1 MSDSEGR
8 FSARRQERP
17 AAEPTT
23 RDLIDGAVRKLT
35 TTIVIASGIIGLA
48 IYSRPGPPRFTA
60 FAGEDGQIVRVDMRS
75 GTVLACEGRQCM
87 RIVQRGQ
94 RLKSSL
100 PSMEAEKAAPPAA
113 LPAPA
118 AKAPPSLPAPQP
130 AEPAAKQ

>member
-1 MSDSEGR
+1 MSDEDR
-8 FSARRQERP
+8 YSARRRERP

-23 RDLIDGAVRKLT
+23 RELIDGAVRKLT

-94 RLKSSL
+94 RLERRL
-100 PSMEAEKAAPPAA
+100 PSMEVKQIAPAPAA
-113 LPAPA
+113 QPAPA
-118 AKAPPSLPAPQP
+118 AKSAPALPAPERAAPP
-130 AEPAAKQ
+130 AEE